1 MKKNTGSGRKV
12 ILIQFFALI
21 SNLESELENFAR
33 VFFNWFLKI
42 FNIFDARSQVNYS
55 IFFYFYGWSLNKI
68 WFRAKKYSCKF
79 FLKSIFKKIK
89 KWYFIIMLS
98 SPKIDTS
105 CISLTINFYE
115 NLHEYFFARNWFLL
129 RIRPKKIKIK
139 FIVNPLWTIEILKC
153 HLKKTRGKFSSF
165 DSRFEI
171 SAKNW
176 IRITFRPDP
185 VFFFNF

>member
-89 KWYFIIMLS
+89 KLYLIIIAELSQNWYLLYLLNYQFLWKFTWILF
-98 SPKIDTS
+98 TQ
-105 CISLTINFYE
+105 
-115 NLHEYFFARNWFLL
+115 NWFLL
-129 RIRPKKIKIK
+129 RLRQNKSIFKKI
-139 FIVNPLWTIEILKC
+139 
-153 HLKKTRGKFSSF
+153 
-165 DSRFEI
+165 
-171 SAKNW
+171 
-176 IRITFRPDP
+176 
-185 VFFFNF
+185 